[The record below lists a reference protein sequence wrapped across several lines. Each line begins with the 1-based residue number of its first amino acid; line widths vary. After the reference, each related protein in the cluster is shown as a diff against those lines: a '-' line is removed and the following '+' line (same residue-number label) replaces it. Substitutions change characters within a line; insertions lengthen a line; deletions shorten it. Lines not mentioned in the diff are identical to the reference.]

1 MQRAGKM
8 PDKADVKFP
17 AFMCADEVDEILF
30 TEDDLKKRVLELG
43 AEVRVFVFRRRF
55 DGFPRGDR
63 SYVCNAIVL

>member
-1 MQRAGKM
+1 MKDPCGLVLALDGERLVGG
-8 PDKADVKFP
+8 
-17 AFMCADEVDEILF
+17 
-30 TEDDLKKRVLELG
+30 KRVLELG

>member
-1 MQRAGKM
+1 MEGRDKM
-8 PDKADVKFP
+8 PEKADVKFP
-17 AFMCADEVDEILF
+17 AFMCPEEVDEILF